1 MHPMPEPDVNEIMVR
16 GIVVGVFAENCWV
29 IGSRRTGE
37 GIVIDPGDQPED
49 ILALAKDM
57 GVNVKVIANTHA
69 HIDHILG
76 VRGVQEKTDAKF
88 LLHEQDLEIAR
99 GAARGAAQMLGKEVQ
114 PPPDPDAFLSDGDV
128 VEVDGLK
135 LQVIH
140 TPGHTQGSIA
150 FYTEGMLFSGDTLF
164 RGSVGRTDLPGGNQQ
179 QEIAS
184 IVDKLLTLPDDTVVL
199 PGHMEET
206 RIEHERKTNPFVLEE
221 LSRRR
226 EA

>member
-150 FYTEGMLFSGDTLF
+150 FYTEGMVFSGDTLF

>member
-1 MHPMPEPDVNEIMVR
+1 MPEPDVNEIMVR